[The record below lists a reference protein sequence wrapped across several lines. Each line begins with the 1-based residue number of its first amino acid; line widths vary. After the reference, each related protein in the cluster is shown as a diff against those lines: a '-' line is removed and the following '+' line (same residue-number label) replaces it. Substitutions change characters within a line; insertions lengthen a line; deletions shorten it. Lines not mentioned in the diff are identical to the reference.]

1 MTLKKEEALYLF
13 VRGNELLK
21 QDSMISEIYEKY
33 RDEDGFFIIILVIF
47 ILPTEKLSP
56 LEIILLS
63 FEKLLLIILKSTLK
77 KKF

>member
-21 QDSMISEIYEKY
+21 QDTYISEVYDKY

-63 FEKLLLIILKSTLK
+63 FEKLMLIILKSTFNTK
-77 KKF
+77 I

>member
-33 RDEDGFFIIILVIF
+33 IDEDGFFIIILVIF

-63 FEKLLLIILKSTLK
+63 FEKLLLIILNQL
-77 KKF
+77 

>member
-21 QDSMISEIYEKY
+21 QDSMISEVYEKY
-33 RDEDGFFIIILVIF
+33 RDEDGFFIFFKVIF

-56 LEIILLS
+56 LEIQLLS
-63 FEKLLLIILKSTLK
+63 FENIPVINLKIY
-77 KKF
+77 F